1 MLAADLYYEYRDK
14 IKPTLAADAICFYLI
29 FSIWTGW
36 ADGLPLALKILGLIS
51 LSNFSIY
58 WKKLISLKWITII
71 GGMCYTIYMVHQRL
85 LYMVTGFMKNELYF
99 DHVWKDVLLRA
110 SIFTLALAIV
120 SALFF
125 IFVERPTMKRD
136 WWKIRSFKKLFF
148 E

>member
-1 MLAADLYYEYRDK
+1 M
-14 IKPTLAADAICFYLI
+14 
-29 FSIWTGW
+29 
-36 ADGLPLALKILGLIS
+36 
-51 LSNFSIY
+51 SNFSIY

-99 DHVWKDVLLRA
+99 DQVWKDVLLRA